1 MNDIINNCSQ
11 SVLKD
16 EQGAACFAIAER
28 VVNALIK
35 HGLHISFAESCTGG
49 LAAARIVD
57 VPNASY
63 VLDASF
69 VTYAERAKVKFVNV
83 AEESIAEHGVV
94 SECVALSMA
103 KGAAAA
109 ANAEIGVGISGIAG
123 PSGGSPEKPVGTVCF
138 GFYFGGKAECG
149 IPKFEISKT
158 MLRCSG
164 KAGCPQCK
172 REFCFLKRLAELL
185 RRGLTFADISQKL
198 LTFAVK
204 FAILCVN

>member
-1 MNDIINNCSQ
+1 MNDIINKCSQ

-16 EQGAACFAIAER
+16 EQCSACFAISER

-69 VTYAERAKVKFVNV
+69 VTYAECAKVKFVNV

-123 PSGGSPEKPVGTVCF
+123 PSGGSLEKPVGTVCF

-158 MLRCSG
+158 MHFG
-164 KAGCPQCK
+164 AAGRQAV
-172 REFCFLKRLAELL
+172 RNASVNFVFETLAELL
-185 RRGLTFADISQKL
+185 RAD
-198 LTFAVK
+198 
-204 FAILCVN
+204 

>member
-1 MNDIINNCSQ
+1 MNDIINKCSQ

-16 EQGAACFAIAER
+16 KQGAACFAIAER

-69 VTYAERAKVKFVNV
+69 VTYANQAKVKFVNV

-138 GFYFGGKAECG
+138 GFYFGGKAECV

-158 MLRCSG
+158 MHFG
-164 KAGCPQCK
+164 AAGRQAV
-172 REFCFLKRLAELL
+172 RNASVNFVFETLAELL
-185 RRGLTFADISQKL
+185 RAD
-198 LTFAVK
+198 
-204 FAILCVN
+204 

>member
-11 SVLKD
+11 SVLTD

-69 VTYAERAKVKFVNV
+69 VTYAERAKVKIVNG
-83 AEESIAEHGVV
+83 AGGSIAEHGVV

-158 MLRCSG
+158 MHFG
-164 KAGCPQCK
+164 AAGRQAV
-172 REFCFLKRLAELL
+172 RNASVNFVFETLAELL
-185 RRGLTFADISQKL
+185 RAD
-198 LTFAVK
+198 
-204 FAILCVN
+204 

>member
-11 SVLKD
+11 SVLTD

-69 VTYAERAKVKFVNV
+69 VTYANQAKVKFVNV

-123 PSGGSPEKPVGTVCF
+123 PSGGSPEKPVGTATDKTFFAFSCPTIYLSSSAF
-138 GFYFGGKAECG
+138 ISAGKRNATFRSS
-149 IPKFEISKT
+149 KFQKPCISV
-158 MLRCSG
+158 R
-164 KAGCPQCK
+164 
-172 REFCFLKRLAELL
+172 REGRLSAMQ
-185 RRGLTFADISQKL
+185 A
-198 LTFAVK
+198 
-204 FAILCVN
+204 

>member
-1 MNDIINNCSQ
+1 MNDIINKCSQ

-16 EQGAACFAIAER
+16 EQCSACFAIAER

-69 VTYAERAKVKFVNV
+69 VTYANQAKVKFVNV

-103 KGAAAA
+103 KGAAAP
-109 ANAEIGVGISGIAG
+109 ANAEIGVGISVIAG

-158 MLRCSG
+158 MHFG
-164 KAGCPQCK
+164 AAGRQAV
-172 REFCFLKRLAELL
+172 RNASVNFVFETLAELL
-185 RRGLTFADISQKL
+185 RAD
-198 LTFAVK
+198 
-204 FAILCVN
+204 

>member
-1 MNDIINNCSQ
+1 MDDIINNCSQ
-11 SVLKD
+11 SVLTD

-57 VPNASY
+57 VPNASF
-63 VLDASF
+63 VLEASVVTDANQ
-69 VTYAERAKVKFVNV
+69 AKVKFVNV
-83 AEESIAEHGVV
+83 AEESIADHGVV

-158 MLRCSG
+158 MHFG
-164 KAGCPQCK
+164 AAGRQAV
-172 REFCFLKRLAELL
+172 RNASVNFVFETLAELL
-185 RRGLTFADISQKL
+185 RAD
-198 LTFAVK
+198 
-204 FAILCVN
+204 

>member
-1 MNDIINNCSQ
+1 MDDIINKCSQ
-11 SVLKD
+11 SVLTD
-16 EQGAACFAIAER
+16 EQCAACFAIAER

-69 VTYAERAKVKFVNV
+69 VTYANQAKVKFVNV

-138 GFYFGGKAECG
+138 GFYFGGRAECG
-149 IPKFEISKT
+149 SPKFEISKA
-158 MLRCSG
+158 MHFG
-164 KAGCPQCK
+164 AAGRQAV
-172 REFCFLKRLAELL
+172 RNASVNFVFETLAELL
-185 RRGLTFADISQKL
+185 RAD
-198 LTFAVK
+198 
-204 FAILCVN
+204 

>member
-69 VTYAERAKVKFVNV
+69 VTYANQAKVKFVNV

-123 PSGGSPEKPVGTVCF
+123 PSGGSPEKPIGTVCF

-158 MLRCSG
+158 MHFGAAG

-172 REFCFLKRLAELL
+172 REFCF
-185 RRGLTFADISQKL
+185 
-198 LTFAVK
+198 
-204 FAILCVN
+204 

>member
-11 SVLKD
+11 SVLTD
-16 EQGAACFAIAER
+16 EQGAAFFAIAER

-158 MLRCSG
+158 MHFG
-164 KAGCPQCK
+164 AAGRQAV
-172 REFCFLKRLAELL
+172 RNASVNFVFETLAELL
-185 RRGLTFADISQKL
+185 RAD
-198 LTFAVK
+198 
-204 FAILCVN
+204 

>member
-1 MNDIINNCSQ
+1 MNDIINKCSQ

-69 VTYAERAKVKFVNV
+69 VTYANQAKVKFVNV

-103 KGAAAA
+103 KNPSEPSASAFISAGKRNAAFRSSKFQKPC
-109 ANAEIGVGISGIAG
+109 ISVRRE
-123 PSGGSPEKPVGTVCF
+123 GSLS
-138 GFYFGGKAECG
+138 A
-149 IPKFEISKT
+149 
-158 MLRCSG
+158 MQ
-164 KAGCPQCK
+164 A
-172 REFCFLKRLAELL
+172 
-185 RRGLTFADISQKL
+185 
-198 LTFAVK
+198 
-204 FAILCVN
+204 

>member
-1 MNDIINNCSQ
+1 MDDIISKCSQ
-11 SVLKD
+11 SVLTD
-16 EQGAACFAIAER
+16 EQCAACFAIAER

-63 VLDASF
+63 VLDDSF

-83 AEESIAEHGVV
+83 AEESIAEHGGV

-158 MLRCSG
+158 MHFG
-164 KAGCPQCK
+164 AAGRQAV
-172 REFCFLKRLAELL
+172 RNASVNFVFETLAELL
-185 RRGLTFADISQKL
+185 RAD
-198 LTFAVK
+198 
-204 FAILCVN
+204 

>member
-1 MNDIINNCSQ
+1 MNDIINKCSQ

-16 EQGAACFAIAER
+16 EQGSACFAIAER

-69 VTYAERAKVKFVNV
+69 VTYANQAKVKFVNV

-103 KGAAAA
+103 KGAA

-158 MLRCSG
+158 MHFG
-164 KAGCPQCK
+164 AAGRQAV
-172 REFCFLKRLAELL
+172 RNASVNFVFETLAELL
-185 RRGLTFADISQKL
+185 RAD
-198 LTFAVK
+198 
-204 FAILCVN
+204 

>member
-1 MNDIINNCSQ
+1 MNDIINKCSQ
-11 SVLKD
+11 SVLTD

-69 VTYAERAKVKFVNV
+69 VTYANQAKVKFVNV

-109 ANAEIGVGISGIAG
+109 AFPALQGLPAAHPKNPSEPSASAFISAGKRNAAFRSSKFQKPCIS
-123 PSGGSPEKPVGTVCF
+123 V
-138 GFYFGGKAECG
+138 
-149 IPKFEISKT
+149 
-158 MLRCSG
+158 R
-164 KAGCPQCK
+164 
-172 REFCFLKRLAELL
+172 REGRLSAMQ
-185 RRGLTFADISQKL
+185 A
-198 LTFAVK
+198 
-204 FAILCVN
+204 

>member
-16 EQGAACFAIAER
+16 EQGAACFSIAER

-109 ANAEIGVGISGIAG
+109 AKADAAISVTGIAG
-123 PSGGSPEKPVGTVCF
+123 PDGGTKEKPVGLVYIGCYVQGKVTV
-138 GFYFGGKAECG
+138 KECHFSG
-149 IPKFEISKT
+149 SRSEIRQATVESA
-158 MLRCSG
+158 LI
-164 KAGCPQCK
+164 
-172 REFCFLKRLAELL
+172 LL
-185 RRGLTFADISQKL
+185 REC
-198 LTFAVK
+198 
-204 FAILCVN
+204 ILEQLG

>member
-1 MNDIINNCSQ
+1 MNDIIDNCSQ
-11 SVLKD
+11 SVLTD
-16 EQGAACFAIAER
+16 EQGSACFAIAER

-69 VTYAERAKVKFVNV
+69 VTYANQAKVKFVNV

-109 ANAEIGVGISGIAG
+109 ANAEIGVGVSGIAG
-123 PSGGSPEKPVGTVCF
+123 PTGGSPEKPIGTVCF

-158 MLRCSG
+158 MHFG
-164 KAGCPQCK
+164 AAGRQAD
-172 REFCFLKRLAELL
+172 RNASVNFVFETLAELL
-185 RRGLTFADISQKL
+185 RAD
-198 LTFAVK
+198 
-204 FAILCVN
+204 

>member
-1 MNDIINNCSQ
+1 MDDIINKCSQ
-11 SVLKD
+11 SVLTD

-69 VTYAERAKVKFVNV
+69 VTYANQAKVKFVNV

-103 KGAAAA
+103 KGAAVA

-123 PSGGSPEKPVGTVCF
+123 PSGGSPENPSEPSASAF
-138 GFYFGGKAECG
+138 ISAGKRNAAFRSSKFQNHAFRCG
-149 IPKFEISKT
+149 
-158 MLRCSG
+158 G

-172 REFCFLKRLAELL
+172 REFCF
-185 RRGLTFADISQKL
+185 
-198 LTFAVK
+198 
-204 FAILCVN
+204 

>member
-1 MNDIINNCSQ
+1 MDDIINNCSQ
-11 SVLKD
+11 SVLTD

-69 VTYAERAKVKFVNV
+69 VTYANQAKVKFVNV
-83 AEESIAEHGVV
+83 AEESIAEHGIV
-94 SECVALSMA
+94 ERMCRTLHG
-103 KGAAAA
+103 KRR
-109 ANAEIGVGISGIAG
+109 
-123 PSGGSPEKPVGTVCF
+123 SGG
-138 GFYFGGKAECG
+138 GKCRNRRRHFRHCRAFRRLTRKTRRNRLLRLLFRRESGMRHSEVRNFKNHAFRCG
-149 IPKFEISKT
+149 
-158 MLRCSG
+158 G

-172 REFCFLKRLAELL
+172 REFCF
-185 RRGLTFADISQKL
+185 
-198 LTFAVK
+198 
-204 FAILCVN
+204 

>member
-1 MNDIINNCSQ
+1 MNDIINKCSQ
-11 SVLKD
+11 SVLTD
-16 EQGAACFAIAER
+16 EQCSACFAIAER

-123 PSGGSPEKPVGTVCF
+123 PSGGSPEKPSASAF
-138 GFYFGGKAECG
+138 ISAGKRNAAFRSS
-149 IPKFEISKT
+149 KFQKPCISV
-158 MLRCSG
+158 R
-164 KAGCPQCK
+164 
-172 REFCFLKRLAELL
+172 REGRLSAMQ
-185 RRGLTFADISQKL
+185 A
-198 LTFAVK
+198 
-204 FAILCVN
+204 

>member
-1 MNDIINNCSQ
+1 MDDIINKCSQ

-16 EQGAACFAIAER
+16 EQCSACFAIAEW

-158 MLRCSG
+158 MHFG
-164 KAGCPQCK
+164 AAGRQAV
-172 REFCFLKRLAELL
+172 RNASVNFVFETLAELL
-185 RRGLTFADISQKL
+185 RAD
-198 LTFAVK
+198 
-204 FAILCVN
+204 

>member
-11 SVLKD
+11 SVLTD

-69 VTYAERAKVKFVNV
+69 VTYANQAKVKFVNV

-138 GFYFGGKAECG
+138 GFYFGGKVECD

-158 MLRCSG
+158 MHFG
-164 KAGCPQCK
+164 AAGRQAV
-172 REFCFLKRLAELL
+172 RNASVNFVFETLAELL
-185 RRGLTFADISQKL
+185 CAD
-198 LTFAVK
+198 
-204 FAILCVN
+204 

>member
-1 MNDIINNCSQ
+1 MDDIINKCSQ
-11 SVLKD
+11 SVLTD

-69 VTYAERAKVKFVNV
+69 VTYANQAKVKFVNV

-109 ANAEIGVGISGIAG
+109 ANAKSASAFPALQGLPAAHPKNPSEPSASAFISAG
-123 PSGGSPEKPVGTVCF
+123 KRNAAFRSSKFQKPC
-138 GFYFGGKAECG
+138 
-149 IPKFEISKT
+149 ISV
-158 MLRCSG
+158 R
-164 KAGCPQCK
+164 
-172 REFCFLKRLAELL
+172 REGRLSAMQ
-185 RRGLTFADISQKL
+185 A
-198 LTFAVK
+198 
-204 FAILCVN
+204 

>member
-1 MNDIINNCSQ
+1 MDDIINKCSQ

-16 EQGAACFAIAER
+16 EQCSACFAIAER

-63 VLDASF
+63 VLDAS
-69 VTYAERAKVKFVNV
+69 KVKFVNV

-158 MLRCSG
+158 MHFG
-164 KAGCPQCK
+164 AAGRQAV
-172 REFCFLKRLAELL
+172 RNASVNFVFETLAELL
-185 RRGLTFADISQKL
+185 RAD
-198 LTFAVK
+198 
-204 FAILCVN
+204 

>member
-11 SVLKD
+11 SVFTD

-69 VTYAERAKVKFVNV
+69 VTYANQAKVKFVNV

-109 ANAEIGVGISGIAG
+109 AKAEIGVGISGIAG

-138 GFYFGGKAECG
+138 GFYFGGEAECG

-158 MLRCSG
+158 MHFG
-164 KAGCPQCK
+164 AAGRQAV
-172 REFCFLKRLAELL
+172 RNASVNFVFETLAELL
-185 RRGLTFADISQKL
+185 RAD
-198 LTFAVK
+198 
-204 FAILCVN
+204 

>member
-1 MNDIINNCSQ
+1 MNDIINKCSQ
-11 SVLKD
+11 SVLTD

-69 VTYAERAKVKFVNV
+69 VTYAKVKFVNV

-109 ANAEIGVGISGIAG
+109 ASAEIGVGISGIAG

-158 MLRCSG
+158 MHFG
-164 KAGCPQCK
+164 AAGRQAV
-172 REFCFLKRLAELL
+172 RNASVNFVFETLAELL
-185 RRGLTFADISQKL
+185 RA
-198 LTFAVK
+198 
-204 FAILCVN
+204 N

>member
-1 MNDIINNCSQ
+1 MDDIINKCSQ
-11 SVLKD
+11 SVLTD

-69 VTYAERAKVKFVNV
+69 VTYANQAKVKFVSV

-138 GFYFGGKAECG
+138 GFYFGGKAKCG

-158 MLRCSG
+158 MHFG
-164 KAGCPQCK
+164 AAGRQAV
-172 REFCFLKRLAELL
+172 RNASVNFVFETLAELL
-185 RRGLTFADISQKL
+185 RAD
-198 LTFAVK
+198 
-204 FAILCVN
+204 

>member
-11 SVLKD
+11 SVLTD

-69 VTYAERAKVKFVNV
+69 VTYANQAKVKFVNV

-109 ANAEIGVGISGIAG
+109 ANAEIGIGISGIAG
-123 PSGGSPEKPVGTVCF
+123 PSGVGTVCF

-158 MLRCSG
+158 MHFG
-164 KAGCPQCK
+164 AAGRQAV
-172 REFCFLKRLAELL
+172 RNASVNFVFETLAELL
-185 RRGLTFADISQKL
+185 RAD
-198 LTFAVK
+198 
-204 FAILCVN
+204 

>member
-1 MNDIINNCSQ
+1 MDDIINNCSQ
-11 SVLKD
+11 SVLTD

-69 VTYAERAKVKFVNV
+69 VTYANQAKVKFVNV

-123 PSGGSPEKPVGTVCF
+123 LPAAHPKNPSEPSASAFISAGKRNAAFRSSKFQKPC
-138 GFYFGGKAECG
+138 
-149 IPKFEISKT
+149 ISV
-158 MLRCSG
+158 R
-164 KAGCPQCK
+164 
-172 REFCFLKRLAELL
+172 REGRLSAMQ
-185 RRGLTFADISQKL
+185 A
-198 LTFAVK
+198 
-204 FAILCVN
+204 

>member
-1 MNDIINNCSQ
+1 MNDIINKCSQ
-11 SVLKD
+11 SVLTD

-69 VTYAERAKVKFVNV
+69 VTYANQAKVKFVNV

-149 IPKFEISKT
+149 IPKFEISKPCISV
-158 MLRCSG
+158 R
-164 KAGCPQCK
+164 
-172 REFCFLKRLAELL
+172 REGRLSAMQ
-185 RRGLTFADISQKL
+185 A
-198 LTFAVK
+198 
-204 FAILCVN
+204 

>member
-1 MNDIINNCSQ
+1 MDDIINKCSQ
-11 SVLKD
+11 SVLTD

-69 VTYAERAKVKFVNV
+69 VTYANQAKVKFVNV

-123 PSGGSPEKPVGTVCF
+123 PSGGSPEKPVVTDCF
-138 GFYFGGKAECG
+138 GLYSVRKAECG

-158 MLRCSG
+158 MHFG
-164 KAGCPQCK
+164 AAGRQAV
-172 REFCFLKRLAELL
+172 RNASVNFVFETLAELL
-185 RRGLTFADISQKL
+185 RAD
-198 LTFAVK
+198 
-204 FAILCVN
+204 

>member
-1 MNDIINNCSQ
+1 MDDIINNCSQ
-11 SVLKD
+11 SVLTD

-69 VTYAERAKVKFVNV
+69 VTYANQAKVKFVNV

-109 ANAEIGVGISGIAG
+109 SAEIGVGISGIAG

-158 MLRCSG
+158 MHFG
-164 KAGCPQCK
+164 AAGRQAV
-172 REFCFLKRLAELL
+172 RNASVNFVFETLAELL
-185 RRGLTFADISQKL
+185 RAD
-198 LTFAVK
+198 
-204 FAILCVN
+204 